1 MNSSEI
7 RKAIS
12 ILKPEVEGEKPEE
25 RLFEVRIIENSKKIN
40 YSGYFTDADT
50 LVRELKKVDTKNANV
65 YITLNQI
72 NAACYSRS
80 QKDKFERNNPN
91 TTSDNDIDGYN
102 WFFVDIDP
110 KRPSGVSSTDE
121 QLEKAKAKANDVY
134 FFLNNFGFNKP
145 LIATSGNGV
154 HLLYRVM
161 LANNAE
167 NKELVKK
174 CLEALDMLFSD
185 NDTSIDRKNFNPARI
200 CKLYGTMAR
209 KGSNTEKNPHRMSF
223 ITQEG
228 SSSFTDRGYLVKL
241 SKMLPEEQKAKQYNN
256 YSPSEFNLEEW
267 LNKHHIGYRK
277 TSWSSGTKYILDECP
292 FDSSHKGKD
301 ACIFQSSNGAI
312 GFHCF
317 HNSCADHKWQDVR
330 KLFEPDAYERKYEEY
345 DRKIYDT
352 SRKPVEKKPVLIEEK
367 EGEPVFY
374 TARQIFDLE
383 EPEETFVKTGISQ
396 IDRKLRGLQKGCV
409 SVMSGLRASGKSSV
423 ISQIVL
429 QCREDENNVA
439 VFSGELKPKKFLRWM
454 LLQAAGKSFSEPT
467 QFENY
472 FNVPRKIQER
482 IVNWFG
488 SHFHLYN
495 NKYGNDFEAI
505 VQKFEDCIVKD
516 KLDLL
521 ILDNLMAF
529 NISSL
534 SKDKYEAQSAFV
546 WKLHNLAEKYNV
558 HILFV
563 AHPKKAQGFL
573 RLEDISGTNDLVN
586 AVDTAFIVHRVN
598 EDFKRL
604 SAQMFG
610 WKQDH
615 ELYKANNVVEIAKD
629 REGGVQDEFVP
640 LWYEVESKR
649 LKNYISENKQYGWTK
664 DKDGFRYIDDEESP
678 FC

>member
-1 MNSSEI
+1 MNSTEI
-7 RKAIS
+7 RKAIAT
-12 ILKPEVEGEKPEE
+12 LKPDGE
-25 RLFEVRIIENSKKIN
+25 LFEVRIIENSKKVN
-40 YSGYFTDADT
+40 WSGYFTDADT
-50 LVRELKKVDTKNANV
+50 LINELKKIDTRNANV
-65 YITLNQI
+65 YITLNSI
-72 NAACYSRS
+72 YEECYSRS
-80 QKDKFERNNPN
+80 QKDRFERNNSN
-91 TTSDNDIDGYN
+91 TTSDNDVEGYN

-110 KRPSGVSSTDE
+110 VRPSGVSSTDE
-121 QLEKAKAKANDVY
+121 QLTKAQEKANNVY
-134 FFLNNFGFNKP
+134 LFLKNFGFNNP

-154 HLLYRVM
+154 HLLYRIQ
-161 LANNAE
+161 LANNTE
-167 NKELVKK
+167 NKDLMKK
-174 CLEALDMLFSD
+174 CLEALDMMFSD
-185 NDTSIDRKNFNPARI
+185 EHVQIDRKNFNPARI

-209 KGSNTEKNPHRMSF
+209 KGSNTEKNPHRMSY
-223 ITQEG
+223 IKKEP
-228 SSSFTDRGYLVKL
+228 SDSYVDRGYLTKL
-241 SKMLPEEQKAKQYNN
+241 AGMLPQEQKAKAYNN
-256 YSPSEFNLEEW
+256 YNPREFDLEEW
-267 LNKHHIGYRK
+267 LNRYHIGYRK
-277 TSWSSGTKYILDECP
+277 SSWSSGTKYILDECP
-292 FDSSHKGKD
+292 FDSNHKGKD

-317 HNSCADHKWQDVR
+317 HNSCADHTWQDVR

-352 SRKPVEKKPVLIEEK
+352 SRKPTVKKPVLIEEK

-374 TARQIFDLE
+374 TARQIFDLD
-383 EPEETFVKTGISQ
+383 EPEETFVKTGLTM
-396 IDRKLRGLQKGCV
+396 IDKKLRGLQKGCV

-423 ISQIVL
+423 ISEICL

-454 LLQAAGKSFSEPT
+454 MLQAAGKNYAEPT
-467 QFENY
+467 QFEKY
-472 FNVPRKIQER
+472 FNVPRNIQAR
-482 IVNWFG
+482 IVDWFG
-488 SHFHLYN
+488 NYFHLYN
-495 NKYGNDFEAI
+495 NKYGNNFEAI
-505 VQKFEDCIVKD
+505 LQKFEDQIVKD

-529 NISSL
+529 DISSM

-558 HILFV
+558 HIMFV

-610 WKQDH
+610 WHKDD
-615 ELYKANNVVEIAKD
+615 EIYKANNVIEIAKD

-649 LKNYISENKQYGWTK
+649 LKNSIYENKIYGWTK
-664 DKDGFRYIDDEESP
+664 INDGFNSADNMDDIP
-678 FC
+678 F